1 MYLLQNGCMGKRFI
15 VQAIIKIQNGLSA
28 GGQQLRQWERESIR
42 FLLTNDAYIGN
53 LVQSGK
59 HMKEQITAE
68 HTHEPLVSEEVFIGY
83 GKE

>member
-1 MYLLQNGCMGKRFI
+1 MVYRQE
-15 VQAIIKIQNGLSA
+15 
-28 GGQQLRQWERESIR
+28 GQQLRQWERESIR

-68 HTHEPLVSEEVFIGY
+68 HRGVYDLVVVYKPSISQG
-83 GKE
+83 GAI